1 MGRAVDRIPVQNFH
15 KGSDSIMID
24 FTKKPCVFSPWI
36 TSLSDTS
43 LIRCQTVPSVSVTHT
58 ENSTVSWWAC
68 AGING
73 RRDVDGQWTH
83 TELAENVCVCV
94 REHACAWH
102 SELWR
107 CTTIPCL
114 DQIVVLQISTKTL
127 SEIWMC
133 AAVTLTWHSNP
144 ILQSNIFMCHFSLW
158 WSTITATLTVNIA
171 TEIFLHNTP
180 VCDECIT
187 TPSLATKDPVFH
199 IFLININ
206 ADFKC
211 LLWPWPQKQPYSIF
225 TWHLGVWWST
235 IKLGLVP
242 RKSVQK
248 I

>member
-158 WSTITATLTVNIA
+158 WYFCTTLQCVMNVSP
-171 TEIFLHNTP
+171 H
-180 VCDECIT
+180 
-187 TPSLATKDPVFH
+187 
-199 IFLININ
+199 
-206 ADFKC
+206 
-211 LLWPWPQKQPYSIF
+211 Q
-225 TWHLGVWWST
+225 VW
-235 IKLGLVP
+235 L
-242 RKSVQK
+242 QK
-248 I
+248 IQCFISSWLTLMQILNVCCDLDLRNSHIVFSLDTLVYDDLPSN